1 MQRFINAPGPMFLLA
16 QTRLSLIAAFLVCFL
31 TATGEGAPASEAAY
45 PQPRFAFW
53 YEDWKPDTWQKLQ
66 PANVFI
72 GVPASAVPE
81 IHSKRGKALHYV
93 TFYQSRPGT
102 AFLKSLDDLPNVG
115 FHTPQGY
122 LLSVFGGAN
131 NYVLCS
137 NSADLQNRV
146 LTYVRQVLAVQQF
159 DGLFI
164 DNTYLPP
171 ASTLVCDAKHP
182 HVKPGESGGSA
193 YVDLLEKVYTL
204 SKQTHPASIIITNP
218 GDPASPLHS
227 DGNTIWDFSDYVLWE
242 SYGFTSEAGA
252 AHDNWKRTIKKSF
265 ELASQPK
272 SRKLLVLSYPR
283 NDAEAFYSYAV
294 AAAFG
299 FEYAANLGVSQQGR
313 DVAGGHYGIF
323 NSRLPQLV
331 GDPLD
336 DPPKPGETVLTRRYR
351 NGTCVVNIGASIYR
365 FTAPQEGILYSGTAQ
380 SPIDKVKAITVFPG
394 QAVIVIY

>member
-1 MQRFINAPGPMFLLA
+1 MFPLA
-16 QTRLSLIAAFLVCFL
+16 LTRLLLIAALLICSL
-31 TATGEGAPASEAAY
+31 MATGKGAPASQAAH
-45 PQPRFAFW
+45 PEPRFAFW

-72 GVPASAVPE
+72 GVPTSAVAE

-137 NSADLQNRV
+137 NSAELQTRI
-146 LTYVRQVLAVQQF
+146 LGYVKQALSIEKF

-171 ASTLVCDAKHP
+171 ASTLVCDAKHS
-182 HVKPGESGGSA
+182 HIKPGDTGGNA
-193 YVDLLEKVYTL
+193 YIDLLKKVYIL
-204 SKQTHPASIIITNP
+204 AKQIDSATTIITNP
-218 GDPASPLHS
+218 GDPESPLRS
-227 DGNTIWDFSDYVLWE
+227 DGHTIWDFSDYILWE
-242 SYGFTSEAGA
+242 SYGFTSETGT
-252 AHDNWKRTIKKSF
+252 AHDNWKRTISKSF
-265 ELASQPK
+265 QLAGQPK

-299 FEYAANLGVSQQGR
+299 FEYTANLGVSQQGR

-323 NSRLPQLV
+323 NSRLPRLL
-331 GDPLD
+331 GGPLN

-351 NGTCVVNIGASIYR
+351 NGICIVNIGTSTYQ
-365 FTAPQEGILYSGTAQ
+365 FTAPQEGILYTETAS
-380 SPIDKVKAITVFPG
+380 SPIDKMKAITVLPG
-394 QAVIVIY
+394 QPVIVIY